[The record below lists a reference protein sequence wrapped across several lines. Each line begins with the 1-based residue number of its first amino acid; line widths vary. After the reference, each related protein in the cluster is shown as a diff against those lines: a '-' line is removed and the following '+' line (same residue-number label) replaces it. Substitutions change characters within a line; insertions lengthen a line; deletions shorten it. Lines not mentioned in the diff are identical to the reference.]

1 MSESSTRSGASV
13 VAERTDVGGTT
24 HRRLFLAVAACWL
37 VVDQLSKTWA
47 EHALTGPPV
56 HVVGSLQLAP
66 TYNSGASFSMGAG
79 LGPWIALGALGVV
92 AALVWVGRSVRSRLA
107 AVALGMIVGGALGNV
122 IDRAVRGDAGF
133 LHGSVIDF
141 IDLQWWPVFNI
152 ADVGVVCGAI
162 LLVIATFRG
171 TPQ

>member
-13 VAERTDVGGTT
+13 VAERAGVGAAT
-24 HRRLFLAVAACWL
+24 HRRLFLAVAAGWL
-37 VVDQLSKTWA
+37 IFDQLTKTWA
-47 EHALTGPPV
+47 EHALTGAPV
-56 HVVGSLQLAP
+56 HVVGTLQLDL
-66 TYNSGASFSMGAG
+66 TYNSGASFSMGTG

-92 AALVWVGRSVRSRLA
+92 AVLLWVGRSVRSRIG
-107 AVALGMIVGGALGNV
+107 AVALGLIVGGALGNV
-122 IDRAVRGDAGF
+122 IDRAGRGDAGF

-171 TPQ
+171 SPT

>member
-13 VAERTDVGGTT
+13 VAERAGAGAAT
-24 HRRLFLAVAACWL
+24 HRRLFLAVAAGWL
-37 VVDQLSKTWA
+37 IFDQLTKTWA
-47 EHALTGPPV
+47 EHALKGAPV
-56 HVVGSLQLAP
+56 HVVGTLQFDL
-66 TYNSGASFSMGAG
+66 TYNSGASFSMGTG

-92 AALVWVGRSVRSRLA
+92 AVLLWVGRSVRSRIG
-107 AVALGMIVGGALGNV
+107 AVALGLIVGGALGNV
-122 IDRAVRGDAGF
+122 IDRAGRGDAGF

-171 TPQ
+171 SPT